1 MSADTPRQQL
11 AEQFRTDHPGWLVS
25 DFPDVPKQVVKGR
38 PVVSVWRSELVPA
51 SNRTNL
57 THEITINGYGAK
69 TVGAGAEDEL
79 DDLLDDL
86 LLSLERFPGF
96 ILTRAS
102 RQSFAKDSIA
112 GWQIT
117 GSVLSPNVYRS
128 TIQSE
133 RSSNGTPAP

>member
-11 AEQFRTDHPGWLVS
+11 AEQFRADHPAWLVS
-25 DFPDVPKQVVKGR
+25 DFPDVPKQIAKGR

-57 THEITINGYGAK
+57 AHEITINGYGAK

-96 ILTRAS
+96 ILTRAA
-102 RQSFAKDSIA
+102 RQSFANDSIA

-117 GSVLSPNVYRS
+117 GTVLSANVYRS
-128 TIQSE
+128 TILTE
-133 RSSNGTPAP
+133 RSQ